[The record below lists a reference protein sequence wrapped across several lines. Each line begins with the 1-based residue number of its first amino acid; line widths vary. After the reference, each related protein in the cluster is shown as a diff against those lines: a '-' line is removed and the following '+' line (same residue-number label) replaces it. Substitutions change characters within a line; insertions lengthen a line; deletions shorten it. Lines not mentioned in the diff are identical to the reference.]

1 MLPTRPWFCAALVL
15 HATDR
20 TIGNSHTMRRSL
32 FAAATLAAAL
42 LASAAPG
49 IAQTLRIGLNNDPD
63 GLDPGFSR
71 TFVGTVVLTGL
82 CDKLVDFDTH
92 LNIVPGL
99 AQSYEWAD
107 SKTVVFHLRPNV
119 LFQDGTPMDAAAVKY
134 TLDRDLNAPGSFRRS
149 EVGAM
154 DHAEVVDPLTVRV
167 VLKQPSSPF
176 VAALT
181 DRAGMMVSPKAAEA
195 EGKDF
200 PLHPVCAGPF
210 QFVERVPQ
218 DHITLERFPKYW
230 NAAAVHF
237 DRVIYRPMIDSS
249 VRLANLQAG
258 SVDLADIV
266 PTDVDTVK
274 SNPKLMIVPARGL
287 GYGALTVNLAA
298 DTPLG
303 RDARVR
309 KAIDLAIDRTA
320 LIQVVYNG
328 MFTPN
333 AQAIGADSPL
343 YVDSVKP
350 PARDAAAAKAL
361 LAQAGVALPL
371 HVQLTVANNPQGL
384 QVAEVL
390 QSMLRDAG
398 IELEVNAMDFGTS
411 LAMIQQGHYAMALG
425 GWSGLLD
432 ADSNLWS
439 FLHTGGPLNV
449 AHYANPKAD
458 DALDRARLST
468 DMAVRRAAYADLWQ
482 QERQD
487 LPLIYLWTPAYIY
500 GLSKTVTGFQTYPD
514 GLLRLQGVA
523 FAQ

>member
-1 MLPTRPWFCAALVL
+1 MMYRHLTTIAL
-15 HATDR
+15 
-20 TIGNSHTMRRSL
+20 
-32 FAAATLAAAL
+32 LAAAL
-42 LASAAPG
+42 LVPLARG
-49 IAQTLRIGLNNDPD
+49 HTQTLRIGINNDPD

-71 TFVGTVVLTGL
+71 TFVGTAVLTGL

-107 SKTVVFHLRPNV
+107 SKTVLFHLRPNV

-134 TLDRDLNAPGSFRRS
+134 TLDRDLTAPGSFRRS

-154 DHAEVVDPLTVRV
+154 DHVEVVDPLTVRV

-181 DRAGMMVSPKAAEA
+181 DRAGMIVSPKAAEA

-200 PLHPVCAGPF
+200 ALHPVCAGPF
-210 QFVERVPQ
+210 SFVERVAQ
-218 DHITLERFPKYW
+218 DHITLERFAKYW
-230 NAAAVHF
+230 NASAVHF
-237 DRVIYRPMIDSS
+237 DRVIYRPMTDSS
-249 VRLANLQAG
+249 VRLSNLQANA
-258 SVDLADIV
+258 VDLADIV
-266 PTDVDTVK
+266 PTDVDAVK
-274 SNPKLMIVPARGL
+274 HDPNLIISTARGL
-287 GYGALTVNLAA
+287 GYGALTVNLGA

-328 MFTPN
+328 MYTPN
-333 AQAIGADSPL
+333 AQAIGEDSPL
-343 YVDSVKP
+343 HVPGVTVP
-350 PARDAAAAKAL
+350 TRDVAAAHAL
-361 LAQAGVALPL
+361 LVQAGVTLPL
-371 HVQLTVANNPQGL
+371 HVQLTVANSPQGL

-398 IELEVNAMDFGTS
+398 IELSVNAMDFGTS
-411 LAMIQQGHYAMALG
+411 LAFIHSGAYAMALG

-432 ADSNLWS
+432 ADSNLWT
-439 FLHTGGPLNV
+439 FLHSGGPLNE
-449 AHYANPKAD
+449 ARYSNAAAD
-458 DALDRARLST
+458 AALDRARLTT
-468 DMAVRRAAYADLWQ
+468 DVATRRAAYADLWK

-500 GLSKTVTGFQTYPD
+500 GLNKKVNGFQTYPD
-514 GLLRLQGVA
+514 GLLRLQGVSIT
-523 FAQ
+523 Q